1 MAAKWKIQG
10 LVLRTFFCPALLT
23 MLLILLRSETV
34 LQFWKR
40 LWTLMVLCYSSTVKH
55 LLCMVV
61 QFPPPAAGDSHPR
74 WWSEQR
80 LTLPAGYPVQDTPPD
95 VKHGGMVIN
104 MEEGDLATFL
114 PQYEEDSV
122 HEFNYFG
129 KIIPPQHLG
138 YLCEQ
143 EQSSRRSIPVHNRA

>member
-1 MAAKWKIQG
+1 MENPRPSAQDFFLPCTSNHAFNFTEIWNCAA
-10 LVLRTFFCPALLT
+10 
-23 MLLILLRSETV
+23 ILKEAVNLNGAV
-34 LQFWKR
+34 LQQHSEA
-40 LWTLMVLCYSSTVKH
+40 LALHGGTI
-55 LLCMVV
+55 
-61 QFPPPAAGDSHPR
+61 PPPAAGDSHPR